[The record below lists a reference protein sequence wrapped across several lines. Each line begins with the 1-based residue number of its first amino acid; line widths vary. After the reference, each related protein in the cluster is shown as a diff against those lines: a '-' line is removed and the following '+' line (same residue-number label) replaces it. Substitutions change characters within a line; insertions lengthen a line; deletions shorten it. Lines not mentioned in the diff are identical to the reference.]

1 MRAESRPGS
10 SQSPVV
16 RPGWV
21 PGGACLGVGTQPG
34 SAAACAVREPAHRAG
49 TELCAAAAL
58 AHRSLLSVSPLVLLS
73 QTCHLAPSGAGT
85 PVGHFLSPLA
95 SELILAS
102 PSLIFLHCLS
112 PLSRPQ
118 LSPPGAV
125 SCSSDCMS
133 PGTAPLMAV
142 VLAGGHPRT
151 PPPALPRAPSL
162 AGPAPLAPSQAPAR
176 GSCALFVL
184 RVPAV
189 PHCLAVA
196 SNPWLPGGQN
206 GFSADLQGW
215 EGG

>member
-1 MRAESRPGS
+1 MRGRSRGQRRCVPSGS
-10 SQSPVV
+10 PRTGQGQSFVLLQH
-16 RPGWV
+16 W
-21 PGGACLGVGTQPG
+21 LI
-34 SAAACAVREPAHRAG
+34 
-49 TELCAAAAL
+49 AL
-58 AHRSLLSVSPLVLLS
+58 SLSVSPLVLLS

-151 PPPALPRAPSL
+151 SPPALPCAPSL
-162 AGPAPLAPSQAPAR
+162 AGPVLLDPGQAPAWGR
-176 GSCALFVL
+176 CALFVL
-184 RVPAV
+184 EVPTV

-196 SNPWLPGGQN
+196 SNPWLPGGQS
-206 GFSADLQGW
+206 GFCAGGKGASGSELKKAEQSHLHGW
-215 EGG
+215 ERLAWL